1 MIGDMMCGQKYGVK
15 RLRRWKKCFPNCFPI
30 AILIL
35 CETPFTCFTCADT
48 MPSLSKNHGVF
59 KIAVFSHCF
68 PEKKNQQLGFLLSC

>member
-1 MIGDMMCGQKYGVK
+1 MSNDRGHDVWTEIWSEKT
-15 RLRRWKKCFPNCFPI
+15 KKMEKMFFQLFPI

-68 PEKKNQQLGFLLSC
+68 LEKKNQQLRC